1 MIRLKSYDLIM
12 NNTFDRLKS
21 GIYHD
26 NNLKFYSQDFLEK
39 VLNYLERGERYEDCQ
54 ILQQI
59 IKKRFDHEINYTL

>member
-12 NNTFDRLKS
+12 NDTFLRLKS

-26 NNLKFYSQDFLEK
+26 KNIKFYSQEFLEK
-39 VLNYLERGERYEDCQ
+39 VLSYLERNERYEDCQ

-59 IKKRFDHEINYTL
+59 IKKRFDHEINYIL